1 MSTSTRSWGCSD
13 WSILALTCRGQM
25 LNEPLSE
32 SRDAGNPPVRFDER
46 DLETGLRATAPDLDS
61 TQAKALVRFSRYG
74 AAQAAALLL
83 ALGQHLGDL
92 CVLLC
97 GPAAGSLTNRAETP

>member
-1 MSTSTRSWGCSD
+1 VL
-13 WSILALTCRGQM
+13 ICRGRL

-61 TQAKALVRFSRYG
+61 TRAKALVKFSRYG
-74 AAQAAALLL
+74 AAQDAAPGGKLDLSRLKQGVGLLPRSVSDDV
-83 ALGQHLGDL
+83 ATG
-92 CVLLC
+92 
-97 GPAAGSLTNRAETP
+97 

>member
-1 MSTSTRSWGCSD
+1 
-13 WSILALTCRGQM
+13 M

-61 TQAKALVRFSRYG
+61 TQAKALARFPRYG
-74 AAQAAALLL
+74 AAQEAALEE
-83 ALGQHLGDL
+83 
-92 CVLLC
+92 
-97 GPAAGSLTNRAETP
+97 NWI